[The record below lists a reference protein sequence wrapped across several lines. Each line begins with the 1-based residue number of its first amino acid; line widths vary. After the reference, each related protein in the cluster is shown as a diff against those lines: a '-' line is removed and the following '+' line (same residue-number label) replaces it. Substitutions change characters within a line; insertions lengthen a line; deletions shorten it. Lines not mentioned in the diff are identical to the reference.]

1 MHFIR
6 FFKVGCHLCQ
16 NFSGRYPHI
25 YRESEPFIHLIFNF
39 IRTFHRRCE
48 PVCDFCKIHVT
59 FIHTDL
65 FYMCRVSTQE
75 IHKSPAVFAVH
86 LVIRRIT
93 FQIRTLTKGI
103 RNRFPCT
110 NAIFFCRNG
119 FCQNDTVAGLLVA
132 ANDRRYRPDIHF
144 RSIL

>member
-1 MHFIR
+1 MHFIWFSKFR
-6 FFKVGCHLCQ
+6 MPSLPGL
-16 NFSGRYPHI
+16 SGRYPHI
-25 YRESEPFIHLIFNF
+25 YRESEPFYTPHLLIF

-93 FQIRTLTKGI
+93 F
-103 RNRFPCT
+103 RFGHLRKAFATGSPVRMPYFLQKW
-110 NAIFFCRNG
+110 ILRE
-119 FCQNDTVAGLLVA
+119 QHRAGMS
-132 ANDRRYRPDIHF
+132 DPRR
-144 RSIL
+144 